1 MEPIKNIVI
10 RLFRIILVFV
20 LFAIFTQCQKDSL
33 AIIPQTTV
41 VDTLS
46 LTQAEKDTIMKGS
59 DTTIMRVLTIFN
71 YTDSLKLR
79 TKSTSV
85 RPDTNDVA
93 LMRLI
98 NRMYTTVRAPIYNG
112 VGIAAPQVG
121 INRRIIWVERMDKT
135 GKPFECYLNPKIT
148 IYSSKIINFVGDGCL
163 SIPGVSGTTHR
174 AAAVVVDYDKP
185 DGTHHTEIIE
195 GYTPPSNF
203 TAVIFQHEIDHLY
216 GILFIDRE

>member
-1 MEPIKNIVI
+1 MEQIKNIAI
-10 RLFRIILVFV
+10 KGFRVILVIA
-20 LFAIFTQCQKDSL
+20 LLAILTQCHKDSL
-33 AIIPQTTV
+33 AVVPQATV
-41 VDTLS
+41 VDSLA

-148 IYSSKIINFVGDGCL
+148 LYSDKKILFAGDGCL
-163 SIPGVSGTTHR
+163 SIPGVTGTTHR
-174 AAAVVVDYDKP
+174 AAAVVIEYDKP

-195 GYTPPSNF
+195 GYTSSNF